1 MNPEK
6 LKVLREHPYFQ
17 ELLKELKQNVPIV
30 PDFDPGS
37 PESGEMMKA
46 LSMKRQGFLF
56 ALSLIG
62 ATDG

>member
-1 MNPEK
+1 MTKEK
-6 LKVLREHPYFQ
+6 LLILKEHPYFQ
-17 ELLKELKQNVPIV
+17 ELLKELKQKIPIV
-30 PDFDPGS
+30 PDFDPKS